1 MDSINNCLFTDFPEP
16 KLEIKKKLNKCYSHE
31 SEIIEEMMIWITV
44 EKLPLKVT

>member
-1 MDSINNCLFTDFPEP
+1 M
-16 KLEIKKKLNKCYSHE
+16 EIKKKLCKCYSRE